1 MKIPKKIYTLPLLL
15 AILSICSCY
24 NNSEEE
30 LYPNTTCITENMS
43 LAEDILPILNNYQ
56 CNSCHSAASNSG
68 SVNIEGYTNLKIW
81 VDNGLLLGSIKHDGT
96 ASQMPKAAAKMNQCD
111 IDKVEAWIIQG
122 AQDN

>member
-1 MKIPKKIYTLPLLL
+1 MFLVTS
-15 AILSICSCY
+15 LSFYSCHS
-24 NNSEEE
+24 NSEES
-30 LYPNTTCITENMS
+30 LYPNTTCTTTDLS
-43 LAEDILPILNNYQ
+43 LAKDVLPILTNYQ